1 MKSALPKVLHRL
13 AGRPLL
19 VHVLDGCATLRADR
33 TVVVTGYAAADV
45 EQCVAGRGV
54 QCVRQEP
61 QLGTGHAVQQA
72 AALLDESGTTLI
84 LNGDVPLIS
93 ADTARRLV
101 DACDGRRLA
110 LLTLELDDPSGYGR
124 IVRERDTVRGIVEHK
139 DASASQRAIR
149 EIYTGIMAA
158 PTAALK
164 RWLARLTNHNAQHE
178 YYLTDIVAMAV
189 ADGVPVTTQAA
200 RDETEVLGV
209 NSAVQLADLERRV
222 QQRCANALME
232 AGVRLADPARLD
244 VRGSLQCGIDVELH
258 PFLSPA
264 VGGDWCTLARSP
276 AAAGPAVI
284 SHQSSVI
291 SHQSSVFSRQVECKT
306 QTEAA
311 GGARFIART
320 GSTFL
325 MTEN

>member
-1 MKSALPKVLHRL
+1 MALDIVILAAGKGTRMKSALPKVLHRL

-110 LLTLELDDPSGYGR
+110 
-124 IVRERDTVRGIVEHK
+124 
-139 DASASQRAIR
+139 
-149 EIYTGIMAA
+149 
-158 PTAALK
+158 
-164 RWLARLTNHNAQHE
+164 
-178 YYLTDIVAMAV
+178 
-189 ADGVPVTTQAA
+189 
-200 RDETEVLGV
+200 
-209 NSAVQLADLERRV
+209 
-222 QQRCANALME
+222 
-232 AGVRLADPARLD
+232 
-244 VRGSLQCGIDVELH
+244 
-258 PFLSPA
+258 
-264 VGGDWCTLARSP
+264 
-276 AAAGPAVI
+276 
-284 SHQSSVI
+284 
-291 SHQSSVFSRQVECKT
+291 
-306 QTEAA
+306 
-311 GGARFIART
+311 
-320 GSTFL
+320 
-325 MTEN
+325 